1 MLGAEPRHLAITA
14 NTLANPEHIRNIVV
28 MGKKAEFALQES
40 PLRADEW
47 WAASSK
53 VEAPHHLG
61 HRERLRHRAAQGLGA
76 LPDYEL
82 LELFLFRSLPQGDV
96 KPLAKALLDR
106 FGGLAG
112 VLGAPA
118 EALKTV
124 KGVGASVALDLKLLQ
139 EAALRIGR
147 GEVAKRPVISS
158 WSALLAYV
166 KTALAHEPRE
176 QFRVL
181 FLDKK
186 NQLIVA
192 DQLVGLVEEQD
203 AEGLPRLSGEA
214 CPQIGVDRRP
224 AGQQRSLAH
233 LERKHPAGRVS
244 EQREVEGERRIHHLA
259 QLRLRRAEHPRQA
272 AETVQQRVGN
282 AADGLAPDGPRQD
295 QRQGIGLGQRVQ
307 AVLDSPPAKV

>member
-1 MLGAEPRHLAITA
+1 
-14 NTLANPEHIRNIVV
+14 

-61 HRERLRHRAAQGLGA
+61 HRERLRHRAAQGLGT

-96 KPLAKALLDR
+96 KPLAKALLER

-124 KGVGASVALDLKLLQ
+124 RGVGASVALDLKLLQ

-147 GEVAKRPVISS
+147 AEVTRRPVISS

-166 KTALAHEPRE
+166 KTALAHQPRE

-186 NQLIVA
+186 NQLIADETMNEGTVDHAPVYPREVA
-192 DQLVGLVEEQD
+192 RRALELSASAVILVHNHPSGDPTPSPADVTMTRQV
-203 AEGLPRLSGEA
+203 AE
-214 CPQIGVDRRP
+214 
-224 AGQQRSLAH
+224 
-233 LERKHPAGRVS
+233 AGRGMGGV
-244 EQREVEGERRIHHLA
+244 VHDHI
-259 QLRLRRAEHPRQA
+259 
-272 AETVQQRVGN
+272 VVGR
-282 AADGLAPDGPRQD
+282 DGVASLKAL
-295 QRQGIGLGQRVQ
+295 GLF
-307 AVLDSPPAKV
+307 